1 MRVGFDARW
10 YNDAGVGTYVAEL
23 LRALVRRADC
33 ELIVYENPGNLVPG
47 LDGLTGRRISVRS
60 AKYSLAAQFE
70 LRRRIRQ
77 DKLDVFHTPF
87 YMMPLAAG
95 CPVVVT
101 VHDLIPFLFKIYA
114 WPKQWMVKLGYR
126 AAASWAAH
134 IIADSQNT
142 ANDIQRILR
151 VPAER
156 ITTVHC
162 AAPQDQFHPRAN
174 AGELQSLREKFGV
187 QPPYVLASSAR
198 NWRTKNL
205 GSALQALELTRAQ
218 SGVEFQTVVYGPED
232 GINALGERDR
242 WRGLNVRCIGYVKA
256 SDLASLFRH
265 AHFFI
270 MPSLY
275 EGFGLPILEAMS
287 CGCPVLTSNGGSL
300 AEIAG
305 QGAQVFDPFDVA
317 GMAKVAAAILN
328 NQEEREHWRVSG
340 LRRSADFS
348 WDQAASQTVS
358 VYHHAY
364 TRSRARKS

>member
-1 MRVGFDARW
+1 M
-10 YNDAGVGTYVAEL
+10 
-23 LRALVRRADC
+23 
-33 ELIVYENPGNLVPG
+33 
-47 LDGLTGRRISVRS
+47 
-60 AKYSLAAQFE
+60 LAQA
-70 LRRRIRQ
+70 
-77 DKLDVFHTPF
+77 
-87 YMMPLAAG
+87 
-95 CPVVVT
+95 
-101 VHDLIPFLFKIYA
+101 
-114 WPKQWMVKLGYR
+114 WMVKLGYR

-198 NWRTKNL
+198 NWRT
-205 GSALQALELTRAQ
+205 R
-218 SGVEFQTVVYGPED
+218 SGQRFASSGTYPCAERREFQTVVYGPED

-305 QGAQVFDPFDVA
+305 QGAQVF
-317 GMAKVAAAILN
+317 
-328 NQEEREHWRVSG
+328 
-340 LRRSADFS
+340 
-348 WDQAASQTVS
+348 
-358 VYHHAY
+358 
-364 TRSRARKS
+364 